1 MPSGGG
7 LELCEMSG
15 GFGKPDA
22 TGRSSGT
29 RSGNDRKLRSPPK
42 GEAWAWMTHDMLASP
57 SMRALSLTG
66 RRLLDFLLIEN
77 MNHAGTENGALL
89 ATKDQL
95 MAFGL
100 SRRLIAPAV
109 RELVFLGLVRVE
121 RGRLTRGGVKAPNLY
136 RLTFYAD
143 NKGAPATNEWK
154 GTTDEAIAVWK
165 TYRIRSKKRT
175 HRQDIEVGPQ
185 SGSGESAKTPRLTL
199 VQGPQN
205 GSGNGQKVGPRK

>member
-1 MPSGGG
+1 
-7 LELCEMSG
+7 MSR
-15 GFGKPDA
+15 FGRSDV
-22 TGRSSGT
+22 TGRSSGK
-29 RSGNDRKLRSPPK
+29 RSGSDRQLRSPPK
-42 GEAWAWMTHDMLASP
+42 GEAWAWMTRDMLASP

-77 MNHAGTENGALL
+77 MNHAGTKNGALM

-100 SRRLIAPAV
+100 SRRLIADAI
-109 RELVFLGLVRVE
+109 RENVFLGLVRVE
-121 RGRLTRGGVKAPNLY
+121 RGRLTRGGVKAPNFF

-143 NKGAPATNEWK
+143 KDGSPATNEWK

-185 SGSGESAKTPRLTL
+185 SGSGGSAKTPRLTL
-199 VQGPQN
+199 VQGPQS
-205 GSGNGQKVGPRK
+205 GSEKGQKVGPRK

>member
-1 MPSGGG
+1 MASGDG

-15 GFGKPDA
+15 RFGKPDA
-22 TGRSSGT
+22 TGRSSGK
-29 RSGNDRKLRSPPK
+29 RSGSDRKLRSPPK
-42 GEAWAWMTHDMLASP
+42 GEAWAWITRDMLASP

-66 RRLLDFLLIEN
+66 RRLLDFLLLED

-100 SRRLIAPAV
+100 SRRLIAPAI

-143 NKGAPATNEWK
+143 NKGAPATNVWK
-154 GTTDEAIAVWK
+154 GFVTLIGFRFAAG
-165 TYRIRSKKRT
+165 RSSLR
-175 HRQDIEVGPQ
+175 R
-185 SGSGESAKTPRLTL
+185 
-199 VQGPQN
+199 
-205 GSGNGQKVGPRK
+205 

>member
-1 MPSGGG
+1 M
-7 LELCEMSG
+7 
-15 GFGKPDA
+15 
-22 TGRSSGT
+22 T
-29 RSGNDRKLRSPPK
+29 R
-42 GEAWAWMTHDMLASP
+42 DMLASP
-57 SMRALSLTG
+57 AMRALSLTG

-77 MNHAGTENGALL
+77 MNHAGTDNGALL

-143 NKGAPATNEWK
+143 NEGAPATNEWK

-165 TYRIRSKKRT
+165 TDRIRSKKRT

-199 VQGPQN
+199 VQGPQS

>member
-1 MPSGGG
+1 MSSVGG
-7 LELCEMSG
+7 LELCDMSG
-15 GFGKPDA
+15 RFGKPDA
-22 TGRSSGT
+22 TGRSSGKL
-29 RSGNDRKLRSPPK
+29 SGRAGKLRSPPK
-42 GEAWAWMTHDMLASP
+42 GEAWAWMTRDMLASP
-57 SMRALSLTG
+57 AMRALSLTG

-77 MNHAGTENGALL
+77 MNHAGTENGALM

-95 MAFGL
+95 MAIGL
-100 SRRLIAPAV
+100 SRRLIADAI
-109 RELVFLGLVRVE
+109 RENVFLGLVRVE
-121 RGRLTRGGVKAPNLY
+121 RGRLTRGGVKAPNLF

-143 NKGAPATNEWK
+143 KDGSPATNEWK

-185 SGSGESAKTPRLTL
+185 SGSGETAKVGHLTF
-199 VQGPQN
+199 VQGPQR